1 MKTVRI
7 LDKNVY
13 RRVSLAELKQITLRR
28 RVISLLSKINRITN
42 KSHRNIILRTVQNFR
57 RDRVQDK
64 INSIVIQE
72 IAS

>member
-28 RVISLLSKINRITN
+28 RVISLLSKINRITS